1 MFTHLMNEE
10 EKNKFLEL
18 VYKISKIDGE
28 YAQEEEELINS
39 YKNELGL
46 EVIEDTEP
54 INTLISYFGNKP
66 KELKRIVVF
75 EIYGMILADDK
86 IEKNEEQVLNEIR
99 KEFNFEEGEL
109 EDILSLVKRLQNVY
123 DDIYNVIFK

>member
-28 YAQEEEELINS
+28 YAEEEEELINS
-39 YKNELGL
+39 YKQELGL
-46 EVIEDTEP
+46 EVIADTAP
-54 INTLISYFGNKP
+54 INELIGYFANKA

-75 EIYGMILADDK
+75 EVYGMILADDK
-86 IEKNEEQVLNEIR
+86 IEKNEEKVLNEIR
-99 KEFNFEEGEL
+99 TEFNFEEDEL
-109 EDILSLVKRLQNVY
+109 EEILSLVKRLQNVY

>member
-28 YAQEEEELINS
+28 YAEEEEELINS
-39 YKNELGL
+39 YKQELGL
-46 EVIEDTEP
+46 DVIEDTEP
-54 INTLISYFGNKP
+54 INNLIGYFANKP

-75 EIYGMILADDK
+75 EVYGMILADDK

-99 KEFNFEEGEL
+99 KEFNFEEDEL
-109 EDILSLVKRLQNVY
+109 EDILSLVKKLQNVY

>member
-46 EVIEDTEP
+46 EVIEDTES